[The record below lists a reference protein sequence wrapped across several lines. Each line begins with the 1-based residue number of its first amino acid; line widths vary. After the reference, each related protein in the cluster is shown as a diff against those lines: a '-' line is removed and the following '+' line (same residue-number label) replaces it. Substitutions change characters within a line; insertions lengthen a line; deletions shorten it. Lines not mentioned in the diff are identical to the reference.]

1 MSERTKIQLLVG
13 LLLVA
18 AAVFFYERNPTP
30 SMPEGVS
37 ADTRFTPLNVKEP
50 ALQLDKLRK
59 LQEDEY
65 KGAQRNIFVAAPLPP
80 AAAAAAHVDAPQLFV
95 GPQPAPPPPPLQVPV
110 EFYGIESSGGRQVAL
125 FKTQNANDPPL
136 IVGEGDTFMDR
147 YRLIHIGNQSAEV
160 QEISTGR
167 QTTIPLVPQLD
178 QSSGSQN

>member
-1 MSERTKIQLLVG
+1 MTERTKIQILVG
-13 LLLVA
+13 LLLIVV
-18 AAVFFYERNPTP
+18 AVFFYERNPTP
-30 SMPEGVS
+30 DMPTGVS

-65 KGAQRNIFVAAPLPP
+65 KGTQRNIFVAAPAPPP
-80 AAAAAAHVDAPQLFV
+80 AGAAAHAEEPHLFV

-125 FKTQNANDPPL
+125 LKAQNADDPPL
-136 IVGEGDTFMDR
+136 IVGEGDTFMNR
-147 YRLIHIGNQSAEV
+147 YRLVHIGNQSAEV

-167 QTTIPLVPQLD
+167 QTTIPLVPPVD
-178 QSSGSQN
+178 EGSGSQN

>member
-1 MSERTKIQLLVG
+1 MTDRAKIQVFVG
-13 LLLVA
+13 LLLIA

-65 KGAQRNIFVAAPLPP
+65 KGTQRNIFVAAPTPP
-80 AAAAAAHVDAPQLFV
+80 AAGAAAHTEEPHLFV

-110 EFYGIESSGGRQVAL
+110 EFYGIETSGGREVAL
-125 FKTQNANDPPL
+125 LKNGDDIIIA
-136 IVGEGDTFMDR
+136 GEGDTFMNR
-147 YRLIHIGNQSAEV
+147 YRLVHIGNQSAEV

-167 QTTIPLVPQLD
+167 QTTIPLVPPVD
-178 QSSGSQN
+178 QGSGSQN

>member
-1 MSERTKIQLLVG
+1 MRERTKIQVLVG
-13 LLLVA
+13 LLLIVV
-18 AAVFFYERNPTP
+18 AVFFYERNPTP

-65 KGAQRNIFVAAPLPP
+65 KGAQRNIFVAGPTPPP
-80 AAAAAAHVDAPQLFV
+80 AGAVAAAHADAPALFV

-110 EFYGIESSGGRQVAL
+110 EFYGIESSGGREVAL
-125 FKTQNANDPPL
+125 LKNGDDIL
-136 IVGEGDTFMDR
+136 IVGEGDTFMNR

-167 QTTIPLVPQLD
+167 QTTIPLVPPVD